1 MTTRKSTKSRGGPTI
16 HVHFG
21 GGRRKRSRRAKAGFA
36 AALWTM
42 FAALF
47 GLIGLLLDLT
57 SLIIVGIIAL
67 IAALIAALVAWRAG
81 RQGGQG
87 SGNQGPSIAN
97 PRNTTGPSVQTG
109 RRKPIAGSRARA
121 CGRACQTSKQDR
133 STCDCSCGG
142 ANHGRLAT
150 RKVPPKPTKR
160 RAPAG
165 GTGGGTGTR
174 KPAAKPAVNT
184 RKRTP

>member
-1 MTTRKSTKSRGGPTI
+1 MTTKKSTKGRSAPI
-16 HVHFG
+16 VSVHFG
-21 GGRRKRSRRAKAGFA
+21 GRRRKRSRRAKAGFA

-57 SLIIVGIIAL
+57 TLIIAGIVAL
-67 IAALIAALVAWRAG
+67 IAALIAALFAWHAG

-87 SGNQGPSIAN
+87 SGGQGPSIAN
-97 PRNTTGPSVQTG
+97 PRNTAGPSVQTA
-109 RRKPIAGSRARA
+109 RRKPIAGTRARA
-121 CGRACQTSKQDR
+121 CGRSCQTSKQDK

-150 RKVPPKPTKR
+150 RKAPQPTKR
-160 RAPAG
+160 TRTPA
-165 GTGGGTGTR
+165 GGTGTR
-174 KPAAKPAVNT
+174 KPATKPTVNT